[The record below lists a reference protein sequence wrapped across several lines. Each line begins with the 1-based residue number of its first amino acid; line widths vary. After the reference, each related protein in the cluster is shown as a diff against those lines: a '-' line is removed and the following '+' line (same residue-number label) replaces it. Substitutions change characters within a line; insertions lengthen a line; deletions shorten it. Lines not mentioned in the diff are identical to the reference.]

1 MASTQDSTG
10 GTDATLHLT
19 GQLDEYAAV
28 AMVSKETATA
38 PTFLSF
44 LERMR
49 NFSATPLGP
58 LSVAQ
63 VPSFAYKFN
72 VNGDVLGAAEK
83 ANVTSPIQMSLS
95 QRSEPPALATT
106 PWVDKV
112 HVPLTHGFQFQ
123 VQVIGSSPA
132 SLAVTYPFGPKAR
145 PKLGVPTA
153 IHSNLAVGAF
163 DIDKYPITNAEYAAF
178 LAASNYTPVDPIN
191 FLKSWGGKRTPPVGS
206 EKQPVV
212 NVGFD
217 DAASYCSFFR
227 RRLPNEWEWS
237 LAAGALDGRRW
248 PWGNISDTSNRC
260 MPPTYNGLSSP
271 PLPDVDHYDNNSC
284 AAPSGMQ
291 LSVGIIWQWTNSQ
304 QDAHQRTGLIKG
316 GSSYWRSNVTSQRS
330 FYFFP
335 C

>member
-1 MASTQDSTG
+1 
-10 GTDATLHLT
+10 
-19 GQLDEYAAV
+19 
-28 AMVSKETATA
+28 
-38 PTFLSF
+38 
-44 LERMR
+44 
-49 NFSATPLGP
+49 
-58 LSVAQ
+58 
-63 VPSFAYKFN
+63 
-72 VNGDVLGAAEK
+72 
-83 ANVTSPIQMSLS
+83 
-95 QRSEPPALATT
+95 
-106 PWVDKV
+106 
-112 HVPLTHGFQFQ
+112 
-123 VQVIGSSPA
+123 
-132 SLAVTYPFGPKAR
+132 
-145 PKLGVPTA
+145 VPTA